1 MRAIRMTR
9 SDYMLLYNLI
19 MLQIDYKNDYHYLF
33 ARRSPQYYFINHQP
47 HVICALT
54 FHTIFYI
61 MD

>member
-33 ARRSPQYYFINHQP
+33 ARRSPQYYFINH
-47 HVICALT
+47 
-54 FHTIFYI
+54 
-61 MD
+61 